1 MEIIK
6 RNLTSSYKLLKF
18 HFFLHIISYGFSAL
32 IYTYIFSF
40 KKKYFTITFLTIQ
53 TLLLILL
60 IQMLCLIRTTYVSS
74 FDQIKCALNIYM
86 FLSLIFL
93 ILVIIQYVL
102 ILKEFN
108 WKNIYKIILVCVSI
122 LYYIFDS
129 LIFIYEYI
137 NIYKEI
143 KKSISDRISMQ
154 LENQNRNLEN
164 NIYKND
170 TQPSEKTNKNL
181 SFEKEDTVY
190 IICERSDKKDNKN
203 ITKVNKVNKDNK
215 INKIKKKFK
224 NIKNKIFTEI
234 TVNNT
239 NISFNKETKK
249 DKKTNKIIN
258 FIHNELENIETHTK
272 RKLSLSE
279 ENKTKTIEQIKIFPP
294 SSKEI

>member
-6 RNLTSSYKLLKF
+6 RNLNFSYKLLKI
-18 HFFLHIISYGFSAL
+18 HFLLHIISYGFSAL

-60 IQMLCLIRTTYVSS
+60 LQMLCLIRTTHVSS
-74 FDQIKCALNIYM
+74 FDQIKCALNMYM
-86 FLSLIFL
+86 FMSSIFFILVVIQYSLIFR
-93 ILVIIQYVL
+93 
-102 ILKEFN
+102 EFN
-108 WKNIYKIILVCVSI
+108 WKNSYKIVLIFVSI

-143 KKSISDRISMQ
+143 KKSISDRISLQ

-170 TQPSEKTNKNL
+170 TQPSEKTNKNE

-190 IICERSDKKDNKN
+190 IICDRSDKISNKN
-203 ITKVNKVNKDNK
+203 TNKVNKVNK
-215 INKIKKKFK
+215 INKIKKKIK
-224 NIKNKIFTEI
+224 KIKNKFFTEI
-234 TVNNT
+234 TINNN
-239 NISFNKETKK
+239 NISFNKEMKK
-249 DKKTNKIIN
+249 DEKSDKIIN
-258 FIHNELENIETHTK
+258 LIHNEIGSVDIHTR

-294 SSKEI
+294 ISKET

>member
-1 MEIIK
+1 
-6 RNLTSSYKLLKF
+6 
-18 HFFLHIISYGFSAL
+18 
-32 IYTYIFSF
+32 
-40 KKKYFTITFLTIQ
+40 
-53 TLLLILL
+53 
-60 IQMLCLIRTTYVSS
+60 
-74 FDQIKCALNIYM
+74 
-86 FLSLIFL
+86 
-93 ILVIIQYVL
+93 
-102 ILKEFN
+102 
-108 WKNIYKIILVCVSI
+108 
-122 LYYIFDS
+122 
-129 LIFIYEYI
+129 
-137 NIYKEI
+137 
-143 KKSISDRISMQ
+143 MQ

-190 IICERSDKKDNKN
+190 IICERSDKNDNKN

-215 INKIKKKFK
+215 INKIKKKIK
-224 NIKNKIFTEI
+224 KIKNKIFTEI
-234 TVNNT
+234 KVNNT

>member
-6 RNLTSSYKLLKF
+6 RNLNFSYKLLKI
-18 HFFLHIISYGFSAL
+18 HFFLHVISYGFSAL

-60 IQMLCLIRTTYVSS
+60 LQMLCLIRTTHVSS
-74 FDQIKCALNIYM
+74 FEQIKCALNMYM
-86 FLSLIFL
+86 FMSSIFFILVVIQYSLIFR
-93 ILVIIQYVL
+93 
-102 ILKEFN
+102 EFN
-108 WKNIYKIILVCVSI
+108 WKNSYKIILIFVSI

-170 TQPSEKTNKNL
+170 TQPSEKTNKNV

-190 IICERSDKKDNKN
+190 IICDRSDKISNKN
-203 ITKVNKVNKDNK
+203 TNNL
-215 INKIKKKFK
+215 NKIKKK
-224 NIKNKIFTEI
+224 IKKKIKTIKTKFFTEI
-234 TVNNT
+234 AINNN
-239 NISFNKETKK
+239 NISFNKEMKK
-249 DKKTNKIIN
+249 DEKSNKIIN
-258 FIHNELENIETHTK
+258 LIHNEIGSVDTHK
-272 RKLSLSE
+272 RRKLSLSE